1 MDAGKS
7 QENVNKTDP
16 ESDDNDE
23 STSQYQ
29 SSTNSI
35 DIKPGS
41 TRNIKSAT
49 TSRHQHQQ
57 QQQKLKEDS
66 GIQDDCSNMLLGSC
80 PKISRTSKVASTPN
94 CDKQTAASC
103 SDSPIDEGVASDLS
117 SDDGRRIKNQDANST
132 DDDDSK
138 RTLRENSKNLEL
150 SSKKT
155 LENDNNKR
163 RKMTRTERTIKSFRI
178 PDDDGNDVR
187 SKLEILLKKGA
198 PILPQPKEH
207 PQSVD
212 GDGEEVRR
220 VGRND
225 AVARRR
231 QANAARKEASLGRQP
246 PSAIVKTK
254 SSSSIVLISKEKT
267 SSTAPE
273 SKQLQQRPEICDE
286 VPSTLY
292 GLRRSQTQPLR
303 EPWRESRLKSSDE
316 EDNEMPGGATIAERL
331 AALKK
336 SGQNDWRKRVSRLA
350 PDEDVSAIISRDV
363 GKPLKQEPLL
373 SSPQP
378 ACILPPPVLQ
388 QQQQQQQNQFNSQQ
402 SQIVAQQD
410 SRAAVLAERLEC
422 LETASQGW
430 RRRVAPA
437 DAGKFSVAGR
447 MPAVEKSRS
456 MLAVVAGAGGAGT
469 PTSND
474 QRKRRCPP
482 MNRFRS
488 RTAISSNTSPT
499 ATGPSSATQLTSTVS
514 GSPFKRSISAP
525 GAPEQDLNSDTGGV
539 SVPIPRTDDE
549 TFNAFFLSA
558 TETPPSN
565 NSSVEIDSVD
575 LDAVSKDARQMLVL
589 RRTVQ
594 AQRGRRAG
602 SRNPVR
608 ALAQREDLRDSYAE
622 VRTDVAD
629 RELKRMKVEKLA
641 KGSSMAVE
649 ALAGLA
655 SKEDFTAVNLRKA
668 AASASFTMVPHKP
681 LMLIQ
686 VKGRRHV
693 QARLVEPVA
702 SSINSGDAYV
712 LVTPDE
718 VYLYLGLYSNVI
730 ERSRGADIV
739 QCIQQKKDL
748 GCSSGAKVYTINEEK
763 VMVGQSVKKF
773 WTLLGCPEGGKPVK
787 AGHPDEDELYES
799 GIVDTNMAYE
809 LQGDELV
816 PLEKYWGSIPRISML
831 DPSKILVFDFGSEM
845 YVWNG
850 KTASIDDRKSALKL
864 AQELWAEGYDYSNC
878 DVCPLNVTELLGD
891 RGMRDDD
898 VVKAKKSDSRPEWAL
913 IGKINQHM
921 ETVLFR
927 EKFLDWPDFSRVI
940 QSKTLDNGEE
950 KSADATI
957 DLSPCNAKTMIDTKP
972 SLPSLKLE
980 TDEVGRGD
988 FHFNEELGKRCEITT
1003 VKVTVWRVQEYK
1015 SSEFDDSKIGH
1026 FYSGD
1031 GYVVRWQYL
1040 VSVTGRE
1047 LGGKP
1052 SRHSLSGRDRCAYFC
1067 WQGRTATNIDKG
1079 AAALMTVQ
1087 LDKERG
1093 PQIRVAQ
1100 GREPPAF
1107 VNLFSG
1113 GMIVHEGKRGE
1124 TRSDRYR
1131 LYTCRGCVQNEAV
1144 LEEVPCSMRQLR
1156 SRASLVLV
1164 DTENNTI
1171 VVWHGARSLKHV
1183 KEVARAAATRLQNTK
1198 PQDLFSSSTKKV
1210 TLSETTE
1217 GNENNTFLEALG
1229 GCNRKLYVSM
1239 IKSTTN
1245 TFDYTPRL
1253 FHLSSISGTFEPT
1266 EILCP
1271 LRHDTLHTPFPFSQ
1285 RDLYSVS
1292 QPAIFLLDNESSLW
1306 LWQGWWPP
1314 GQDMD
1319 DDTDSA
1325 LLGSDQTGSGAVRWQ
1340 AERRAAMQTAVDYW
1354 KVKHGSAKDVK
1365 GYLVWAGLEPLEFTN
1380 LFPVWQDRDDI
1391 AEINMKEGKKA
1402 GEPISLQGELSQ
1414 LTCSTYHPDILLQRP
1429 LPEGVDP
1436 TRLELYLEPRYFK
1449 ELLGLTKE
1457 EFNELP
1463 TWKQT
1468 KVKKDKGLF

>member
-1 MDAGKS
+1 MRELN
-7 QENVNKTDP
+7 Q
-16 ESDDNDE
+16 
-23 STSQYQ
+23 
-29 SSTNSI
+29 
-35 DIKPGS
+35 
-41 TRNIKSAT
+41 
-49 TSRHQHQQ
+49 
-57 QQQKLKEDS
+57 
-66 GIQDDCSNMLLGSC
+66 QDD
-80 PKISRTSKVASTPN
+80 
-94 CDKQTAASC
+94 
-103 SDSPIDEGVASDLS
+103 
-117 SDDGRRIKNQDANST
+117 
-132 DDDDSK
+132 
-138 RTLRENSKNLEL
+138 
-150 SSKKT
+150 
-155 LENDNNKR
+155 
-163 RKMTRTERTIKSFRI
+163 
-178 PDDDGNDVR
+178 
-187 SKLEILLKKGA
+187 
-198 PILPQPKEH
+198 
-207 PQSVD
+207 
-212 GDGEEVRR
+212 EVRK

-231 QANAARKEASLGRQP
+231 QANAARKEANGLQHP
-246 PSAIVKTK
+246 ITKTK
-254 SSSSIVLISKEKT
+254 SSSSIVLICSD
-267 SSTAPE
+267 SSIGNNSNSNSNISPGL
-273 SKQLQQRPEICDE
+273 KQLKAHTCSPRDECDD
-286 VPSTLY
+286 VRAPLPLSFH
-292 GLRRSQTQPLR
+292 GLRRSLTQPLR
-303 EPWRESRLKSSDE
+303 EPWRTPEQRSSDD
-316 EDNEMPGGATIAERL
+316 EDREMPGGATIAERL
-331 AALKK
+331 AALQK

-373 SSPQP
+373 SSAQP
-378 ACILPPPVLQ
+378 ACILPPPPSL
-388 QQQQQQQNQFNSQQ
+388 QQQQNQINSQQ
-402 SQIVAQQD
+402 SQIIAQQD
-410 SRAAVLAERLEC
+410 SGAAVLAERLEC

-447 MPAVEKSRS
+447 MSAVEKSRS
-456 MLAVVAGAGGAGT
+456 MLAVVAGGGAGT
-469 PTSND
+469 PNAND

-488 RTAISSNTSPT
+488 RTAISSASTNTTTS
-499 ATGPSSATQLTSTVS
+499 PSSATQLTSTVS

-525 GAPEQDLNSDTGGV
+525 GGPEQDLNSDSGGV

-549 TFNAFFLSA
+549 TFNAFFLTA

-565 NSSVEIDSVD
+565 KSTLQIDTVD
-575 LDAVSKDARQMLVL
+575 LDAVSKDSRQMLVI
-589 RRTVQ
+589 RRNVQ

-655 SKEDFTAVNLRKA
+655 SKEDFTAVNLRKPA
-668 AASASFTMVPHKP
+668 TNTQTFSMVPYKS
-681 LMLIQ
+681 LNLIQ

-702 SSINSGDAYV
+702 ASINSGDAYV
-712 LVTPDE
+712 LITPDE
-718 VYLYLGLYSNVI
+718 IYLYLGLYSNVI
-730 ERSRGADIV
+730 EKSRGADIAQSV
-739 QCIQQKKDL
+739 LQKKDL
-748 GCSSGAKVYTINEEK
+748 GCSGATKIYTINEEK
-763 VMVGQSVKKF
+763 LMLGQNVKKF
-773 WTLLGCPEGGKPVK
+773 WSLLGCPEGTLGKPIK

-816 PLEKYWGSIPRISML
+816 PLEKYWGAIPKISML
-831 DPSKILVFDFGSEM
+831 DPSKILVFDFGSEL

-850 KTASIDDRKSALKL
+850 KTASLDDRKCALKL
-864 AQELWAEGYDYSNC
+864 VQELWAEGYDYTNC

-891 RGMRDDD
+891 RGMRGDDI
-898 VVKAKKSDSRPEWAL
+898 VKAKKSNARPEWAL

-921 ETVLFR
+921 ETILFR

-940 QSKTLDNGEE
+940 QCKSVDNGEE
-950 KSADATI
+950 KNADASI
-957 DLSPCNAKTMIDTKP
+957 DLSPCNAKAMIEMKHT
-972 SLPSLKLE
+972 LPSLKLE
-980 TDEVGRGD
+980 NDEVGRGD
-988 FHFNEELGKRCEITT
+988 FHFNEELSKRCEITT
-1003 VKVTVWRVQEYK
+1003 VKVTMWRVQEYK
-1015 SSEFDDSKIGH
+1015 SSELDESKIGH

-1067 WQGRTATNIDKG
+1067 WQGRNATNIDKG
-1079 AAALMTVQ
+1079 AAALLTVQ

-1107 VNLFSG
+1107 ANLFSG
-1113 GMIVHEGKRGE
+1113 SMIVHDGKRGE
-1124 TRSDRYR
+1124 NRTDRFR
-1131 LYTCRGCVQNEAV
+1131 LYTCKGCVINEAV
-1144 LEEVPCSMRQLR
+1144 LEEVACSMRQLR

-1164 DTENNTI
+1164 DTENNSI
-1171 VVWHGARSLKHV
+1171 IVWHGARSHKHI
-1183 KEVARAAATRLQNTK
+1183 KDVARAAAVKLQNSK
-1198 PQDLFSSSTKKV
+1198 PMDVFSSAKKV
-1210 TLSETTE
+1210 ALSEVTE
-1217 GNENNTFLEALG
+1217 GNESTAFLEALG

-1253 FHLSSISGTFEPT
+1253 FHLSSISGTFEPA

-1271 LRHDTLHTPFPFSQ
+1271 LRHESLNTPFPFSQ
-1285 RDLYSVS
+1285 RDLYCVS
-1292 QPAIFLLDNESSLW
+1292 QPAIFLLDNESALW
-1306 LWQGWWPP
+1306 LWQGWWPVSK
-1314 GQDMD
+1314 DKD
-1319 DDTDSA
+1319 DDPDAT

-1354 KVKHGSAKDVK
+1354 KCKHGSAKDVK

-1402 GEPISLQGELSQ
+1402 GEPVSLQAELSQ

-1429 LPEGVDP
+1429 LPVGVDP

-1449 ELLGLTKE
+1449 ELLGLTQE

-1468 KVKKDKGLF
+1468 NVKKEKGLF